1 MPPSESSD
9 GGIFMEMA
17 GNGGYRPADRVAEFP
32 QDSGMGNNY
41 GNLMGYVLQYH
52 YIYMGGMVR

>member
-17 GNGGYRPADRVAEFP
+17 GNGGYRPADRVAKTTPFK
-32 QDSGMGNNY
+32 
-41 GNLMGYVLQYH
+41 VRVTRLQPMILNAKPLYW
-52 YIYMGGMVR
+52 IFKKSL